1 LCKVQITTPIEFQV
15 SLIPY
20 DTHHIIVNE
29 TRNYEVPLPPKS
41 FSQTSQKIDMMKQ
54 QTLGSITFKKEKYI
68 LANISELRYHKTC
81 LDVLQNLMLAFHGSC
96 HLVASVGK

>member
-1 LCKVQITTPIEFQV
+1 LCKVQITTPIEFRV

-20 DTHHIIVNE
+20 DAHHIIANE
-29 TRNYEVPLPPKS
+29 LRSYEVPLPPKS

-54 QTLGSITFKKEKYI
+54 QTLGSITFKKGK
-68 LANISELRYHKTC
+68 NM
-81 LDVLQNLMLAFHGSC
+81 MLAFHGSC

>member
-1 LCKVQITTPIEFQV
+1 MLQSDLKFVENLCKVQITTPIEFRV

-54 QTLGSITFKKEKYI
+54 QTLGSITFKNEKYI
-68 LANISELRYHKTC
+68 LANISK
-81 LDVLQNLMLAFHGSC
+81 LDIIKHVWMCF
-96 HLVASVGK
+96 KI

>member
-29 TRNYEVPLPPKS
+29 IRNYEVPLPPKS
-41 FSQTSQKIDMMKQ
+41 SQTSQKIDMMKQ
-54 QTLGSITFKKEKYI
+54 QTLGSINFKKEKKI
-68 LANISELRYHKTC
+68 LANISELGIIKHVWMCFKI
-81 LDVLQNLMLAFHGSC
+81 
-96 HLVASVGK
+96 